1 MKYYWHQKKVV
12 EVNHLTPN
20 IYLQRTQ
27 TDLQTFP
34 LKINWENLIKNES
47 IFP

>member
-1 MKYYWHQKKVV
+1 MKYYWHQKKAL
-12 EVNHLTPN
+12 EVTHLTPN
-20 IYLQRTQ
+20 IYIQRIQ
-27 TDLQTFP
+27 TELQTFP